1 MWLYDT
7 KMGSARLQVVTSLF
21 HCCTPPPSLPDSRD
35 TRKEIWWL
43 ERALAFWF
51 EEAKPAARVQGNCCM
66 VHHGELPSIS
76 SLYPWHKNV
85 CESGCCRQHT
95 KKNSTQSMIVTTEEH
110 YRESSM
116 QSFDVSHTFLV
127 CNPDSVSTWDCM
139 HSCRSHFIHQ
149 FVFMNENKGA
159 TVNAKNCWSAH
170 TCMAGDVNNTYKVCL
185 SVHHITHIRL

>member
-1 MWLYDT
+1 
-7 KMGSARLQVVTSLF
+7 
-21 HCCTPPPSLPDSRD
+21 
-35 TRKEIWWL
+35 
-43 ERALAFWF
+43 
-51 EEAKPAARVQGNCCM
+51 M

-76 SLYPWHKNV
+76 SLYLWHKNV

-95 KKNSTQSMIVTTEEH
+95 KKNSTLSMIVTTEEH
-110 YRESSM
+110 YRESSV

-159 TVNAKNCWSAH
+159 TVNAKNC
-170 TCMAGDVNNTYKVCL
+170 
-185 SVHHITHIRL
+185 